1 MAVCHSEI
9 CLTATSEYLV
19 IIAIFFHDK
28 LSTTSVTVAVL
39 CCLFSHSDDS
49 EISVSS
55 SSALAPVPT
64 GSLFFCVC
72 FFRLVVLNTCSGR
85 DALLVAPAVARRQ
98 LNIRLKPSALFLKVV
113 IFLTLLNLSSVW
125 NTTFFFNQDKRSLRK
140 GSCWRL
146 HDLSHSRSH
155 SAESW
160 CHCLFIYC
168 IRSTYTYIPI
178 SVKNQGCVWLK
189 PPLYRCGEFAAVP
202 WVYKCLQIVRF
213 VSNFSVLVPH
223 FWAVICHRVQY
234 LCVWVCVC
242 VSAAYTVH
250 LSLSVCILYK
260 PGGGDIRGV
269 CVVWE
274 MEGEG
279 FISED
284 VSVPCLQPR
293 TFFLM
298 IWSVFAVFHV
308 LSAFYDIKCL
318 CQGRQ
323 D

>member
-1 MAVCHSEI
+1 MIRQQMAVCHSEI

-72 FFRLVVLNTCSGR
+72 FFRLVVRNRCLGR
-85 DALLVAPAVARRQ
+85 DALLVAPAVARQQ
-98 LNIRLKPSALFLKVV
+98 LNTRLKPSALFLKVV
-113 IFLTLLNLSSVW
+113 IFLTRLNLSSVW
-125 NTTFFFNQDKRSLRK
+125 NTTAGPLFFFNQKDKRSLRK

-146 HDLSHSRSH
+146 RDLSHSRSH

-178 SVKNQGCVWLK
+178 SVKNRGCV
-189 PPLYRCGEFAAVP
+189 
-202 WVYKCLQIVRF
+202 
-213 VSNFSVLVPH
+213 
-223 FWAVICHRVQY
+223 
-234 LCVWVCVC
+234 
-242 VSAAYTVH
+242 
-250 LSLSVCILYK
+250 
-260 PGGGDIRGV
+260 
-269 CVVWE
+269 
-274 MEGEG
+274 
-279 FISED
+279 
-284 VSVPCLQPR
+284 
-293 TFFLM
+293 
-298 IWSVFAVFHV
+298 
-308 LSAFYDIKCL
+308 
-318 CQGRQ
+318 
-323 D
+323 